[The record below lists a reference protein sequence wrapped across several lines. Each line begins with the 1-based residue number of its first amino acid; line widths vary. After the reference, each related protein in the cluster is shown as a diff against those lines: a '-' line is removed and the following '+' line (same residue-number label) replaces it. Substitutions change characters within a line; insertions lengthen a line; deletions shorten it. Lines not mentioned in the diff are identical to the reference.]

1 LLELRKENWDLIPY
15 PVEPHGFQQDYSQL
29 DEMRRRVK
37 LFDRVLKGPRPD
49 PDRQTTAQY

>member
-1 LLELRKENWDLIPY
+1 MVLCKENWDLIPY
-15 PVEPHGFQQDYSQL
+15 PVEPHGFQQDYSRL